1 MKLIEN
7 TSELISFCQELNR
20 KPFIAVDLEFLREKS
35 YYAKLCLIQVAAPDT
50 AAIIDPLVPGIELEA
65 FFAVLHNPE
74 VVKVFHSGRQDIEI
88 IYHQAGFIPEP
99 LFDTQTAAQVFGF
112 GEAISYENLVKTI
125 LGIQLDKSC
134 RLSDW
139 SLRPLDAKQLEYAL
153 SDVTHLVPVYEHLR
167 GKLAESGRE
176 HWLDEEFA
184 ALADPETYIVH
195 PEDVWQKIKHRS
207 HNGRLLTVLRELAAW
222 RERRAQSKDTPR
234 QSIIRD
240 DCLLN
245 IAAACPDCR
254 EDLEKIRNI
263 RKDVV
268 TGKLGEEILEVIQK
282 AVKIPPSA
290 YVKPEHEKM
299 LPVGAAALYELLR
312 LLLKIRSQ
320 EQGVIP
326 RLIASDDDLKRLA
339 VFSDR
344 KNPVL
349 RGWRFEIFGRDAVAL
364 REGKLSI
371 SYDAERHRI
380 EIGEKAGN

>member
-1 MKLIEN
+1 M
-7 TSELISFCQELNR
+7 
-20 KPFIAVDLEFLREKS
+20 
-35 YYAKLCLIQVAAPDT
+35 
-50 AAIIDPLVPGIELEA
+50 
-65 FFAVLHNPE
+65 
-74 VVKVFHSGRQDIEI
+74 
-88 IYHQAGFIPEP
+88 
-99 LFDTQTAAQVFGF
+99 
-112 GEAISYENLVKTI
+112 
-125 LGIQLDKSC
+125 
-134 RLSDW
+134 
-139 SLRPLDAKQLEYAL
+139 
-153 SDVTHLVPVYEHLR
+153 
-167 GKLAESGRE
+167 
-176 HWLDEEFA
+176 
-184 ALADPETYIVH
+184 H

-339 VFSDR
+339 VFPTEKIPFSGAG
-344 KNPVL
+344 VL
-349 RGWRFEIFGRDAVAL
+349 KSSAGTPWRCERG
-364 REGKLSI
+364 
-371 SYDAERHRI
+371 
-380 EIGEKAGN
+380 N

>member
-50 AAIIDPLVPGIELEA
+50 AAIIDPLAPGIELEA

-167 GKLAESGRE
+167 GKLAESGRG

-254 EDLEKIRNI
+254 EDLEKSATSAKMSLPANWAKKFWKSFKKPLKFRLRPMSN
-263 RKDVV
+263 
-268 TGKLGEEILEVIQK
+268 
-282 AVKIPPSA
+282 PST
-290 YVKPEHEKM
+290 KKCC
-299 LPVGAAALYELLR
+299 
-312 LLLKIRSQ
+312 RSA
-320 EQGVIP
+320 P
-326 RLIASDDDLKRLA
+326 RPYTNFCAC
-339 VFSDR
+339 F
-344 KNPVL
+344 
-349 RGWRFEIFGRDAVAL
+349 
-364 REGKLSI
+364 
-371 SYDAERHRI
+371 
-380 EIGEKAGN
+380 

>member
-1 MKLIEN
+1 M
-7 TSELISFCQELNR
+7 
-20 KPFIAVDLEFLREKS
+20 
-35 YYAKLCLIQVAAPDT
+35 
-50 AAIIDPLVPGIELEA
+50 
-65 FFAVLHNPE
+65 LHNPE

-254 EDLEKIRNI
+254 EDLEKSATSAKTSLPANWA
-263 RKDVV
+263 K
-268 TGKLGEEILEVIQK
+268 KFWK
-282 AVKIPPSA
+282 SFKKPS
-290 YVKPEHEKM
+290 KFR
-299 LPVGAAALYELLR
+299 LR
-312 LLLKIRSQ
+312 PMSNPSTKKCCRSA
-320 EQGVIP
+320 P
-326 RLIASDDDLKRLA
+326 RPYTNFCAC
-339 VFSDR
+339 F
-344 KNPVL
+344 
-349 RGWRFEIFGRDAVAL
+349 
-364 REGKLSI
+364 
-371 SYDAERHRI
+371 
-380 EIGEKAGN
+380 

>member
-50 AAIIDPLVPGIELEA
+50 AAIIDPLAPGIELEA

-245 IAAACPDCR
+245 IASACPDCR

>member
-50 AAIIDPLVPGIELEA
+50 AAIIDPLAPGIELEA

-167 GKLAESGRE
+167 GKLAESGRG

-195 PEDVWQKIKHRS
+195 PEDVWQKIKH
-207 HNGRLLTVLRELAAW
+207 
-222 RERRAQSKDTPR
+222 RAQSKDTPR

-371 SYDAERHRI
+371 SYDAEHHRI

>member
-50 AAIIDPLVPGIELEA
+50 AAIIDPLAPGIELEA

-167 GKLAESGRE
+167 GKLAEAAANTGLTKNLPLLPTPKPISCTPKTSGRKSN
-176 HWLDEEFA
+176 
-184 ALADPETYIVH
+184 T
-195 PEDVWQKIKHRS
+195 
-207 HNGRLLTVLRELAAW
+207 GRT
-222 RERRAQSKDTPR
+222 T
-234 QSIIRD
+234 
-240 DCLLN
+240 
-245 IAAACPDCR
+245 AAC
-254 EDLEKIRNI
+254 
-263 RKDVV
+263 
-268 TGKLGEEILEVIQK
+268 
-282 AVKIPPSA
+282 
-290 YVKPEHEKM
+290 
-299 LPVGAAALYELLR
+299 
-312 LLLKIRSQ
+312 
-320 EQGVIP
+320 
-326 RLIASDDDLKRLA
+326 
-339 VFSDR
+339 
-344 KNPVL
+344 
-349 RGWRFEIFGRDAVAL
+349 
-364 REGKLSI
+364 
-371 SYDAERHRI
+371 
-380 EIGEKAGN
+380 

>member
-50 AAIIDPLVPGIELEA
+50 AAIIDPLAPGIELEA

-184 ALADPETYIVH
+184 ALADSETYIVH

>member
-1 MKLIEN
+1 M
-7 TSELISFCQELNR
+7 
-20 KPFIAVDLEFLREKS
+20 
-35 YYAKLCLIQVAAPDT
+35 
-50 AAIIDPLVPGIELEA
+50 
-65 FFAVLHNPE
+65 
-74 VVKVFHSGRQDIEI
+74 
-88 IYHQAGFIPEP
+88 
-99 LFDTQTAAQVFGF
+99 
-112 GEAISYENLVKTI
+112 
-125 LGIQLDKSC
+125 
-134 RLSDW
+134 
-139 SLRPLDAKQLEYAL
+139 DAKQLEYAL

-167 GKLAESGRE
+167 GKLAESGRG

-371 SYDAERHRI
+371 SYDTEHHRI
-380 EIGEKAGN
+380 KIGEKAGN

>member
-1 MKLIEN
+1 M
-7 TSELISFCQELNR
+7 
-20 KPFIAVDLEFLREKS
+20 PFFGHKTTKRIAYSR
-35 YYAKLCLIQVAAPDT
+35 
-50 AAIIDPLVPGIELEA
+50 
-65 FFAVLHNPE
+65 
-74 VVKVFHSGRQDIEI
+74 VKE
-88 IYHQAGFIPEP
+88 
-99 LFDTQTAAQVFGF
+99 
-112 GEAISYENLVKTI
+112 
-125 LGIQLDKSC
+125 
-134 RLSDW
+134 
-139 SLRPLDAKQLEYAL
+139 
-153 SDVTHLVPVYEHLR
+153 
-167 GKLAESGRE
+167 
-176 HWLDEEFA
+176 
-184 ALADPETYIVH
+184 
-195 PEDVWQKIKHRS
+195 QK
-207 HNGRLLTVLRELAAW
+207 
-222 RERRAQSKDTPR
+222 
-234 QSIIRD
+234 
-240 DCLLN
+240 
-245 IAAACPDCR
+245 
-254 EDLEKIRNI
+254 KIRNI

-371 SYDAERHRI
+371 SYDAEHHRI

>member
-1 MKLIEN
+1 M
-7 TSELISFCQELNR
+7 
-20 KPFIAVDLEFLREKS
+20 
-35 YYAKLCLIQVAAPDT
+35 
-50 AAIIDPLVPGIELEA
+50 
-65 FFAVLHNPE
+65 
-74 VVKVFHSGRQDIEI
+74 
-88 IYHQAGFIPEP
+88 
-99 LFDTQTAAQVFGF
+99 
-112 GEAISYENLVKTI
+112 
-125 LGIQLDKSC
+125 
-134 RLSDW
+134 
-139 SLRPLDAKQLEYAL
+139 DAKQLEYAL

-254 EDLEKIRNI
+254 EDLEKNPQHPQRRRYRQTRRRNS
-263 RKDVV
+263 
-268 TGKLGEEILEVIQK
+268 GSHSK

-344 KNPVL
+344 KNPCSPGL
-349 RGWRFEIFGRDAVAL
+349 AF
-364 REGKLSI
+364 
-371 SYDAERHRI
+371 
-380 EIGEKAGN
+380 

>member
-50 AAIIDPLVPGIELEA
+50 AAIIDPLAPGIELEA

-207 HNGRLLTVLRELAAW
+207 HNGRLLTVLRELAA
-222 RERRAQSKDTPR
+222 RALSGTTACSTLPPPALTAAKIWKKSATSAKTSLPANWAKKFWKSFKKPSKFRLRPMSNPSTKKYCRSAPR
-234 QSIIRD
+234 PYTNF
-240 DCLLN
+240 C
-245 IAAACPDCR
+245 AC
-254 EDLEKIRNI
+254 
-263 RKDVV
+263 
-268 TGKLGEEILEVIQK
+268 
-282 AVKIPPSA
+282 
-290 YVKPEHEKM
+290 
-299 LPVGAAALYELLR
+299 
-312 LLLKIRSQ
+312 
-320 EQGVIP
+320 
-326 RLIASDDDLKRLA
+326 
-339 VFSDR
+339 F
-344 KNPVL
+344 
-349 RGWRFEIFGRDAVAL
+349 
-364 REGKLSI
+364 
-371 SYDAERHRI
+371 
-380 EIGEKAGN
+380 